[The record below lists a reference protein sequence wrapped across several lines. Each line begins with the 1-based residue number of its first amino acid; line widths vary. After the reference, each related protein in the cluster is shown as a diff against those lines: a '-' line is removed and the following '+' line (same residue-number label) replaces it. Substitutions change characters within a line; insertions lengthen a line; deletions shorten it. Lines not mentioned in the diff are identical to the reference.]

1 LILTEIK
8 QRAKHFCSLIGK
20 KIGANK
26 TTGTQYTQTKNKAFP
41 EAGVL
46 SHLWHLII
54 GSPLPTQNLAH
65 ERLDKIRALAAFS
78 PDALSSVAYANQ
90 EIYLSLVVA
99 GSAGLAF
106 SWPIGL
112 AITGL
117 LIIVATSYYQTIHGY
132 PSGGGAYI
140 VARENLGTLPGLI
153 AAAAL
158 TVDYS
163 LTAAVSL
170 TAGVAALA
178 SAFPALWAYKV
189 ELALILLVIITVINL
204 RGIQESGTV
213 MAVPVYSFLGA
224 FLLMIGIGLVRL
236 IVEGPGHL
244 TSVAPPAVQSLTPLL
259 VLHAF
264 ATGCTAMTGIEAIS
278 NGIPAFRP
286 PEARNAGQTLIIM
299 AILMGMLF
307 VGSIG
312 LTQFLAVIPRAEETI
327 LSALAHRIFGES
339 PFYFLVQLSTLLIL
353 AVAANT
359 SFADFPRLAAIL
371 ARDGFLPHQLAGLGD
386 RLVYSNGIL
395 TLAGVA
401 GLLILLFGGDTHAL
415 IPLFAVG
422 AFLAFTLSQIG
433 MVNHWQR
440 TRGKHWK
447 MKAFLNG
454 LGGLITGATMI
465 IVGVSKFTEGA
476 WVVPIAIALLTFGFM
491 RIRDHYRDV
500 AQELSLSNVADLP
513 TSIPP
518 RPRIVI
524 PISGV
529 HKGIVNAVNFARAIG
544 QEITAVFVELEPGS
558 GEQIRSKWAG
568 LWPDIPLVVLPS
580 PYRSLVGPLL
590 DFLDETDRE
599 HNDGQL
605 AVVMLPEFVP
615 ARWWHFF
622 LHNQSAWLL
631 KTALLYRRRR
641 MGFQR
646 VIIDVPYH
654 LRR

>member
-1 LILTEIK
+1 MNQKKKANEI
-8 QRAKHFCSLIGK
+8 AI
-20 KIGANK
+20 
-26 TTGTQYTQTKNKAFP
+26 TQYTQGRSKHFQ
-41 EAGVL
+41 EVVVL
-46 SHLWHLII
+46 DHLWHLLV

-65 ERLDKIRALAAFS
+65 ERLDKVQALAAFS

-99 GSAGLAF
+99 GSAGLTF

-112 AITGL
+112 AIAGL
-117 LIIVATSYYQTIHGY
+117 LFIVATSYFQTIHGY
-132 PSGGGAYI
+132 PSGGGSYI

-158 TVDYS
+158 TVDYI

-189 ELALILLVIITVINL
+189 ELALILLGIMMVINL
-204 RGIQESGTV
+204 RGLQETGTV
-213 MAVPVYSFLGA
+213 MAVPVYFFLGA
-224 FLLMIGIGLVRL
+224 FLLMIGGGLVQLL
-236 IVEGPGHL
+236 IEGPGHYAY
-244 TSVAPPAVQSLTPLL
+244 TAPPAVQPLTPLL
-259 VLHAF
+259 ILHAF

-299 AILMGMLF
+299 TVLMGILF
-307 VGSIG
+307 IGSIG
-312 LTQFLAVIPRAEETI
+312 LTQFLAVVPQANETI
-327 LSALAHRIFGES
+327 LSALAHRIFGNTL
-339 PFYFLVQLSTLLIL
+339 FYFLVQFSTLLVL
-353 AVAANT
+353 SVAANT

-395 TLAGVA
+395 TLAGITA
-401 GLLILLFGGDTHAL
+401 LLIVLFSGDTHAL

-433 MVNHWQR
+433 MVNHWRR
-440 TRGKHWK
+440 THGERWRT
-447 MKAFLNG
+447 KAFLNG
-454 LGGLITGATMI
+454 LGGLITGFTMI
-465 IVGVSKFTEGA
+465 IIGVSKFTEGA
-476 WVVPIAIALLTFGFM
+476 WIVPITIVLLTIGFL
-491 RIRDHYRDV
+491 RIRSHYQGI
-500 AQELSLSNVADLP
+500 AQELSLFSDISTPLA
-513 TSIPP
+513 SMSP

-529 HKGIVNAVNFARAIG
+529 HKGIINAVNFARAIG
-544 QEITAVFVELEPGS
+544 QEVTAVYVELEPGS
-558 GEQIRSKWAG
+558 GEWVRQKWTAF
-568 LWPDIPLVVLPS
+568 WPDIPLVILPS

-590 DFLDETDRE
+590 DFLDKTDRE
-599 HNDGQL
+599 HDDGQL
-605 AVVMLPEFVP
+605 AAIVLPEFIP

-622 LHNQSAWLL
+622 LHNQTAWLL
-631 KTALLYRRRR
+631 KTALLYRRRQ

-646 VIIDVPYH
+646 IIIDVPYH
-654 LRR
+654 LKR

>member
-1 LILTEIK
+1 M
-8 QRAKHFCSLIGK
+8 
-20 KIGANK
+20 
-26 TTGTQYTQTKNKAFP
+26 
-41 EAGVL
+41 L
-46 SHLWHLII
+46 SHLWHLIV
-54 GSPLPTQNLAH
+54 GSPLPTQNIAH

-106 SWPIGL
+106 SWPIGI

-132 PSGGGAYI
+132 PSGGGSYI

-158 TVDYS
+158 MVDYS

-178 SAFPALWAYKV
+178 SAFPILWTYKV

-204 RGIQESGTV
+204 RGIQESGTA

-224 FLLMIGIGLVRL
+224 FLLMIGVGLVRL

-244 TSVAPPAVQSLTPLL
+244 TAAAPPAVQSLTPLL

-312 LTQFLAVIPRAEETI
+312 LTQFLAVIPRVEETI
-327 LSALAHRIFGES
+327 LSALAHRIFGET
-339 PFYFLVQLSTLLIL
+339 PFYYLVQLSTLLIL

-395 TLAGVA
+395 TLAGIA
-401 GLLILLFGGDTHAL
+401 GLLILLFGGETHAL

-433 MVNHWQR
+433 MVNHWRR
-440 TRGKHWK
+440 TRGENWRA
-447 MKAFLNG
+447 KAFLNG
-454 LGGLITGATMI
+454 LGGLITGLTMI
-465 IVGVSKFTEGA
+465 IIGVSKFTEGA
-476 WVVPIAIALLTFGFM
+476 WIVPIAIALLTLGFL

-500 AQELSLSNVADLP
+500 AQELSLSKIADLP

-529 HKGIVNAVNFARAIG
+529 HRGIINAINFARAIG
-544 QEITAVFVELEPGS
+544 QEITAVYVELEPGS
-558 GEQIRSKWAG
+558 GERIQQKWTS
-568 LWPDIPLVVLPS
+568 LWPEIPLVVLPS
-580 PYRSLVGPLL
+580 PYRSLVEPLL
-590 DFLDETDRE
+590 NFLDETDRE

-605 AVVMLPEFVP
+605 AVVILPEFVP

-622 LHNQSAWLL
+622 LHNQSAWLI

-654 LRR
+654 LRH